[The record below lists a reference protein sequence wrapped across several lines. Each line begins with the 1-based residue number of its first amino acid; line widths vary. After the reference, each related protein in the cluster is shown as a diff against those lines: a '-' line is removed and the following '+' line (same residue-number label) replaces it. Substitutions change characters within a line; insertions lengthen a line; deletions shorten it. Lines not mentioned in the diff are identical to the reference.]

1 MQRMQRQRCRAA
13 HILYDV
19 MMTKA
24 SAPDAHIRPE
34 PAPMP
39 LAGLRVLE
47 LGQLIAGPFACSLLA
62 GFGAEVI
69 KIEPP
74 GEGDPLRHWRK
85 VYRGTSLWWRV
96 MGRNKQSVALD
107 LHDPRGQ
114 ELVRRMIARGAIDIV
129 VENFRPGRL
138 EAWGLGWEV
147 LHALDPRLILVRV
160 SGWGQDGPRA
170 AEPGFANVAE
180 AAAGLRYLTGEPG
193 HPPVRS
199 GVSLG
204 DTLAGLHAALGALTA
219 AYHRDAAGGGE
230 GQVVDVALS
239 ESIFNMLESLLPE
252 YDLLGHVRER
262 GGAKLEGI
270 APSGTY
276 PCAGEDEYVVIGANS
291 DSMFRRLM
299 NALGRPELAADPR
312 LAHNDGRVVHEA
324 EIDAAI
330 SAWTGARAKHEALA
344 ALRAAEVACGPIQSI
359 ADIVD
364 DAQFLARGMFE
375 RVRLPDGQPVRIP
388 AVVPRLA
395 RTPGQTRW
403 IGPELGSHT
412 LAVLRDLAGAT
423 EAELQALAD
432 SGVIATAPLAGPDAA
447 SPPSH

>member
-1 MQRMQRQRCRAA
+1 MP
-13 HILYDV
+13 
-19 MMTKA
+19 A
-24 SAPDAHIRPE
+24 SM
-34 PAPMP
+34 PASMP
-39 LAGLRVLE
+39 LGGLRVLE
-47 LGQLIAGPFACSLLA
+47 LGQLVAGPFAGALLA

-74 GEGDPLRHWRK
+74 GAGDPLRRWRK
-85 VYRGTSLWWRV
+85 MYQGTSLWWRV

-107 LHDPRGQ
+107 LRDPRGQ
-114 ELVRRMIARGAIDIV
+114 ELVRRMIGRGGIDIV

-193 HPPVRS
+193 RAPVRS

-219 AYHRDAAGGGE
+219 VYHRDAHAAGE

-262 GGAKLEGI
+262 SGARLEGI
-270 APSGTY
+270 APTGTY
-276 PCAGEDEYVVIGANS
+276 PCAGQEQYVVIGANS
-291 DSMFRRLM
+291 DAMFRRLM
-299 NALGRPELAADPR
+299 KVIGRLDLAADPR
-312 LAHNDGRVVHEA
+312 LAHNDGRVVHED

-330 SAWTGARAKHEALA
+330 SAWTSARGKDEALA
-344 ALRAAEVACGPIQSI
+344 ALRAAEVACGPIGSI
-359 ADIVD
+359 ADIAG

-375 RVRLPDGQPVRIP
+375 RVTLPDGQPVRIP
-388 AVVPRLA
+388 AVVPRLT
-395 RTPGQTRW
+395 RTPGRTRW
-403 IGPELGSHT
+403 IGPALGAHT
-412 LAVLRDLAGAT
+412 ADVLRALAGAS
-423 EAELQALAD
+423 EDEIDALAAA
-432 SGVIATAPLAGPDAA
+432 GVIAIAPSGAA
-447 SPPSH
+447 P